1 MARVNRPR
9 EYTCGAASGGERVSR
24 ALGLQLT
31 IAQLTELVVR
41 DTTLGQAVLASVA
54 RSAGLPWSSRIPR
67 PGSASKSAPGAAQG
81 RMRPAA
87 LPAQERAPERAA
99 GPVPGMPAAAVPAA
113 TAPTSGSPGAAG
125 PGAAAPAARR
135 GVFGRRAAPA
145 VSDDGGMGEL
155 TALIAEKLGG
165 AR

>member
-1 MARVNRPR
+1 MDKPRDLRGGAGTSWKIACAVGRDLTLGQLAELLTRDRLLASEVRAAMERAPMLPWDSRVPR
-9 EYTCGAASGGERVSR
+9 IGEAPKR
-24 ALGLQLT
+24 ALG
-31 IAQLTELVVR
+31 
-41 DTTLGQAVLASVA
+41 
-54 RSAGLPWSSRIPR
+54 
-67 PGSASKSAPGAAQG
+67 AAQE

-99 GPVPGMPAAAVPAA
+99 GPAPGMPAVVASAAPALA
-113 TAPTSGSPGAAG
+113 PGAVALAPAG
-125 PGAAAPAARR
+125 PGGAARR
-135 GVFGRRAAPA
+135 GVFGRRSSPA

>member
-1 MARVNRPR
+1 MDKPRDLRGGAGTSWKIACAVGRDLTLGQLAELLTRDRLLASEVRAAMERAPMLPWDSRVPR
-9 EYTCGAASGGERVSR
+9 IGEAPKR
-24 ALGLQLT
+24 ALG
-31 IAQLTELVVR
+31 
-41 DTTLGQAVLASVA
+41 
-54 RSAGLPWSSRIPR
+54 
-67 PGSASKSAPGAAQG
+67 AAQE

-87 LPAQERAPERAA
+87 LPAVERAPERAA
-99 GPVPGMPAAAVPAA
+99 EALPGMPAAAVPAA

>member
-9 EYTCGAASGGERVSR
+9 EYRCGAASGGERVSR

-54 RSAGLPWSSRIPR
+54 RSASLPWSSRIPR
-67 PGSASKSAPGAAQG
+67 PGSAPKSAQG
-81 RMRPAA
+81 RAEQAPRPSGPGAV
-87 LPAQERAPERAA
+87 ERAPERAA
-99 GPVPGMPAAAVPAA
+99 DAAPPMPTVAAPAAPALA
-113 TAPTSGSPGAAG
+113 PGAVALAPAG
-125 PGAAAPAARR
+125 PGGAARR
-135 GVFGRRAAPA
+135 GVFGRRSSPA